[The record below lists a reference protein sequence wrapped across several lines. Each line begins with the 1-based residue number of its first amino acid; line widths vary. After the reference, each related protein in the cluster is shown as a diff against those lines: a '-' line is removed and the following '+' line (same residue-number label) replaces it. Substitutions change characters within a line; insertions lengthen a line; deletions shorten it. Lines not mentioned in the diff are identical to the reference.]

1 MPPKPKAKG
10 KKRKLSTAGMTDE
23 EKLAYEEMKKFAEEE
38 LQRKKELLLR
48 KYMKDKLAKEE
59 KNTRYNLNKLNHQ
72 WRNIMREAKSKELKK
87 DIEILSQTFER
98 VIDRKDAVIKSLCVD
113 IAEAEEQY
121 AMALRSHLQNTDSLM
136 DHQKLRL
143 DTLTREY
150 YYELEIICEEF
161 DLERAMLVE
170 QHNGE
175 MNDIA
180 DILFAMEQN
189 FQDRENEAMAEFSS
203 LRDEIKNKN
212 LEEKHAL
219 RVQLETKVEDLWQ
232 QFRQAL
238 QNYNDT
244 NEERKATFETL
255 KIKDE
260 KSAKEIDMQMRKLQ
274 RISDQ
279 IAQLRA
285 KLSANAKESE
295 EKNKLLKEIEDDED
309 TFTKEERE
317 KMQKHFHELKA
328 QMNKVRE
335 KEWDKLTKI
344 TLESNAAIKEIKR
357 QKEKGELILR
367 LAEMC
372 RKLETEEEKVL
383 PFYASSLTKEE
394 LEDVEKAVLEPPSQ
408 PMAEAMHEYTALE
421 NFWKRYNKVLLDKLA
436 LEKEKQTMNY
446 ENQQLRMLL
455 KQYLDGISV
464 NDEILSQVNPLF
476 VVNNKSNVKMN
487 VSVMD
492 SRIRRPAPATII
504 EAAHAV
510 KHILN

>member
-1 MPPKPKAKG
+1 MPK
-10 KKRKLSTAGMTDE
+10 KKRRDSTEGMTEE
-23 EKLAYEEMKKFAEEE
+23 EKAAYEEMKRFAEEE
-38 LQRKKELLLR
+38 LQRKREIILR

-59 KNTRYNLNKLNHQ
+59 KATNYNLHKLNHQ
-72 WRNIMREAKSKELKK
+72 WRTIMREAKSKELKK
-87 DIEILSQTFER
+87 DIEIMSQTFER
-98 VIDRKDAVIKSLCVD
+98 VIDRKDAVIKSLMVD

-121 AMALRSHLQNTDSLM
+121 AMALRSHIQNSDNLLELQKT
-136 DHQKLRL
+136 RL
-143 DTLTREY
+143 DTLIREY

-161 DLERAMLVE
+161 DLERKMLEE
-170 QHNGE
+170 QHNME

-180 DILFAMEQN
+180 DILFAMDQN
-189 FQDRENEAMAEFSS
+189 YQERENEAMAEFQS

-219 RVQLETKVEDLWQ
+219 RINLESKVEELWI
-232 QFRQAL
+232 QFKQAL

-244 NEERKATFETL
+244 NEERKVTFENL

-260 KSAKEIDMQMRKLQ
+260 KSAKEIEMQMKRLQ
-274 RISDQ
+274 NISEN
-279 IAQLRA
+279 IASLRA

-295 EKNKLLKEIEDDED
+295 EKNKLLRELEDEED
-309 TFTKEERE
+309 VFTKEERE
-317 KMQKHFHELKA
+317 KMLRHFHELKA

-335 KEWDKLTKI
+335 IERDKLTKI

-367 LAEMC
+367 LSEMC

-394 LEDVEKAVLEPPSQ
+394 EEDVNAAVLEPPSE
-408 PMAEAMHEYTALE
+408 PMAKAMHEYASLE

-436 LEKEKQTMNY
+436 LEKEKQSLGL

-476 VVNNKSNVKMN
+476 VVNNKSNLKLHVP
-487 VSVMD
+487 VTDPRV
-492 SRIRRPAPATII
+492 RRPAPATVI

-510 KHILN
+510 KHIMF

>member
-1 MPPKPKAKG
+1 MPKKKKKGSG
-10 KKRKLSTAGMTDE
+10 KKSMSDE
-23 EKLAYEEMKKFAEEE
+23 ERIAYEEQKRLAEEE
-38 LQRKKELLLR
+38 MRKKKEDVLAQFL
-48 KYMKDKLAKEE
+48 KDKLAKEE
-59 KNTRYNLNKLNHQ
+59 KATRYNLHKLNHQ
-72 WRNIMREAKSKELKK
+72 WRTIMREAKSKELKK

-98 VIDRKDAVIKSLCVD
+98 VIDRKDAVIKSLTTD

-121 AMALRSHLQNTDSLM
+121 SMALRSHIQKTDYLLDLQKN
-136 DHQKLRL
+136 RL
-143 DTLTREY
+143 DTLIHEY

-161 DLERAMLVE
+161 DLERKMLEE
-170 QHNGE
+170 QHNME

-180 DILFAMEQN
+180 DIIFAMEQN
-189 FQDRENEAMAEFSS
+189 FQERENEALAEFQS

-219 RVQLETKVEDLWQ
+219 RVQLETKVEDLWM
-232 QFRQAL
+232 QFKQAL

-244 NEERKATFETL
+244 NEERKATFENL

-260 KSAKEIDMQMRKLQ
+260 KSAREIDLQMRKLQ

-279 IAQLRA
+279 IAAFRA

-295 EKNKLLKEIEDDED
+295 EKNKLLKE
-309 TFTKEERE
+309 ERE
-317 KMQKHFHELKA
+317 KMQRHFHELKA

-335 KEWDKLTKI
+335 NERDKLTKI
-344 TLESNAAIKEIKR
+344 TLESNAAIKEITR

-394 LEDVEKAVLEPPSQ
+394 QDDINTAVMGPPSE
-408 PMAEAMHEYTALE
+408 PMAEAMHEYVSLD

-436 LEKEKQTMNY
+436 LEKEKQGLGL

-476 VVNNKSNVKMN
+476 VVNNKSNLKLN
-487 VSVMD
+487 VPVTD
-492 SRIRRPAPATII
+492 PRIRRPAPATVI

-510 KHILN
+510 KHIMF